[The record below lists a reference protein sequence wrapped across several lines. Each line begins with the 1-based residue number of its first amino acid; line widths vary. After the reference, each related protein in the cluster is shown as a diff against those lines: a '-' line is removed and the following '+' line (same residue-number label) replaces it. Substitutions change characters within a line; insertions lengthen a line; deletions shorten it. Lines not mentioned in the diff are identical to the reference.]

1 MFPVALLSLQVV
13 FSKIFDIRG
22 MGVGGSFVSFF
33 PRFLCLQLCNSHAE
47 SQEGGV

>member
-13 FSKIFDIRG
+13 FSKIFDIWD
-22 MGVGGSFVSFF
+22 MGKGGVFVSFF
-33 PRFLCLQLCNSHAE
+33 PRFLCPQLCNNSAE